1 MCEIFFLHNPTGTI
15 KTSNLIR
22 LLHVAV
28 HEAAPR
34 NSDGFGVFNEDR
46 EVYKSEEQLGFE
58 DIEEIVE
65 RYKDSRF
72 IVLHL
77 RLATQGAVCFKNS
90 HPFKHRENVLVHNGS
105 VTPENHFKDGRADS
119 YQLLRDIYKRKDRDT
134 VNAVQNSLKNTSG
147 SVSVFLYD
155 YKGDLYYFRDGSRF
169 QFARIKDTGELA
181 GATVGHR
188 LDSAFGWENLRYSEP
203 EEETVYQIDQ
213 KIKKADQFHMEP
225 QIVTDRSDSVYSSF
239 GWGSYEED
247 VEYEDEDE
255 ELIQESD
262 WDEYQRKLEMY
273 RQPHR

>member
-1 MCEIFFLHNPTGTI
+1 MCEIYFLSNPTGKI

-22 LLHVAV
+22 LLHVAAQ
-28 HEAAPR
+28 EGAPR
-34 NSDGFGVFNEDR
+34 NSDGFGVFNEER
-46 EVYKSEEQLGFE
+46 EVYKSDNQLGFE
-58 DIEEIVE
+58 DVQEIVE
-65 RYKDSRF
+65 KFKDSRF

-90 HPFKHRENVLVHNGS
+90 HPFRHRDNLLVHNGS

-134 VNAVQNSLKNTSG
+134 VKAIQESLKNTSG

-169 QFARIKDTGELA
+169 KFGKLEDTGEIV

-188 LDSAFGWENLRYSEP
+188 LDSAFGWENLNLSEP
-203 EEETVYQIDQ
+203 DEGKVY
-213 KIKKADQFHMEP
+213 KVGKEVRKADQFQMKPHV
-225 QIVTDRSDSVYSSF
+225 VTDRSDSVYSSY
-239 GWGSYEED
+239 GWGSHEED
-247 VEYEDEDE
+247 VEYEEDE

-262 WDEYQRKLEMY
+262 YDEWIRKRKMY
-273 RQPHR
+273 RHPHY